1 MGLLPCVFVGLLS
14 LGAIFAPLS
23 TLLHH
28 FSPLACH
35 YYTLEAKTNQ
45 VFFYNFFEKISVFP
59 FYPVKFRL
67 YLPFPIPICCCFYY
81 FIYNFYLFPFLGRKI
96 RPCFSNKSIFFAYF
110 PFPCLIGRIKCH
122 SLIFMGFHLGS
133 EERIGFL
140 TRVNSERRALPSKG
154 IRG

>member
-96 RPCFSNKSIFFAYF
+96 RPCFSNKSIFSVYL
-110 PFPCLIGRIKCH
+110 PFPHLGGRNGH
-122 SLIFMGFHLGS
+122 LPPIFGPFHLEI
-133 EERIGFL
+133 EEFMGFL
-140 TRVNSERRALPSKG
+140 TRVSSDIRALPSKG
-154 IRG
+154 IKG